1 MSADHPPRRWWWL
14 LVAAVATYAVTLA
27 TFPALLRFVGVSHY
41 GHWFLDGYAILAAND
56 AVSVGLNPWAP
67 NALDPLGRPHVYSHW
82 WLHLRDLGLTRAHHL
97 AGGIVLGLG
106 FLGAAFSRLRPRTAG
121 ELGWYLAIVC
131 ASPVVLAIER
141 ANNDLVVFIVL
152 APVVPCLLSERRGL
166 PWLAVALVAI
176 ATALKFYPAAAALI
190 LLAGNDARVLRQRLL
205 FGGLALALVGASV
218 APDLARI
225 SGLLPRAEGILTFG
239 SANIF
244 AAIGLRGSMATV
256 AGLVV
261 AVLIAT
267 AFLRS
272 RIFSGW
278 KLRTEE
284 RGDWWSFILGA
295 ALLGGCFFSGSSY
308 GYRWV
313 FAIWLAPLLWR
324 LPRDPTV
331 PAGVRKLAR
340 VSAVLLVP
348 ALWGDALFGG
358 VTALVAAG
366 VPASTVELWSD
377 RFFLLE
383 QPITWAFFACLIGFL
398 AHFTRESWRV
408 LSDRAAGPRAG

>member
-14 LVAAVATYAVTLA
+14 LVAAVGIYAVTIA

-56 AVSVGLNPWAP
+56 AISVGLNPWAP

-82 WLHLRDLGLTRAHHL
+82 WLHLRDFGLTRAHHL
-97 AGGIVLGLG
+97 ACGIVLGIG
-106 FLGAAFSRLRPRTAG
+106 FLGAALSRLRPRSTG
-121 ELGWYLAIVC
+121 EFGWYLTIIC

-141 ANNDLVVFIVL
+141 ANNDLVVFVVL
-152 APVVPCLLSERRGL
+152 APVVPCLLSNHRGL
-166 PWLAVALVAI
+166 RWLAVALVAI
-176 ATALKFYPAAAALI
+176 ATALKFYPAAASLI
-190 LLAGNDARVLRQRLL
+190 LLAGDDARELRRRLL
-205 FGGLALALVGASV
+205 FGAFALMLVAASV

-225 SGLLPRAEGILTFG
+225 SGLMPRAEGVMTFG
-239 SANIF
+239 SVNLL
-244 AAIGLRGSMATV
+244 AALGLRGYAAAG

-261 AVLIAT
+261 AGLIA
-267 AFLRS
+267 ASFLRS
-272 RIFSGW
+272 RIFAGW
-278 KLRTEE
+278 KMRSEE
-284 RGDWWSFILGA
+284 RGEWWSFVLGA
-295 ALLGGCFFSGSSY
+295 ALLSGCFFSGSSY

-313 FAIWLAPLLWR
+313 FAFWLAPLLWR

-340 VSAVLLVP
+340 VTAVLLVP

-366 VPASTVELWSD
+366 VPAGTVELWSD
-377 RFFLLE
+377 RFFLIE

-398 AHFTRESWRV
+398 THFTREGWRV
-408 LSDRAAGPRAG
+408 LSGRTTAPPAG